1 MGSLKEI
8 KSRINSVKSTQKITS
23 AMKMVSSSK
32 LIKAQRNIENF
43 YPYQQK
49 IESILRNL
57 LASGNDEFDSI
68 YAEKRE
74 IKRVAIVV
82 FASNSSLCGS
92 FNANVAKKLTEALK
106 SFQHLGS
113 ENILLFP
120 VGKQIAKVCRKST
133 YKILGDFDHLAD
145 KPNYFDSLHLSDM
158 LMSSFENEEFDKVV
172 LIYNHFKSKSTQELT
187 IENLLPINT
196 ESTSKSSYSADYII
210 EPNPQKVIEQLM
222 PKAIRL
228 KLHTALLDSI
238 ASEHAAR
245 TIAMQ
250 IATENADDILQELSM
265 QYNKSRQ
272 QAITNELLDIIGG
285 SFA

>member
-1 MGSLKEI
+1 
-8 KSRINSVKSTQKITS
+8 
-23 AMKMVSSSK
+23 MKMVSSSK

-49 IESILRNL
+49 IETILRNL
-57 LASGNDEFDSI
+57 LSSGNDKVDSK
-68 YAEKRE
+68 YSENRE

-92 FNANVAKKLTEALK
+92 FNANVAKKLNEVLK
-106 SFQHLGS
+106 TYSHLGN

-120 VGKQIAKVCRKST
+120 VGKQISKVCRKYT
-133 YKILGDFDHLAD
+133 YKTQESFDHLID
-145 KPNYFDSLHLSDM
+145 KPDYIDSLKTADIFM
-158 LMSSFENEEFDKVV
+158 ASFENQEFDKVE
-172 LIYNHFKSKSTQELT
+172 LIYNHFKSKSTQELRT
-187 IENLLPINT
+187 ETLLPLNT
-196 ESTSKSSYSADYII
+196 KQIKSTGHLSDYIV
-210 EPNPQKVIEQLM
+210 EPDPETVIEQLI

-228 KLHTALLDSI
+228 KLHAALLDSI

-250 IATENADDILQELSM
+250 IATENADEILQELSM